1 MLNDLKKGELI
12 VFAAPS
18 GAGKSSL
25 IKEIISNNEN
35 IELSVSATTRSPRE
49 GETHGK
55 DYFFI
60 TDNEFNELKKK
71 DAFIESADVHG
82 HQYGTLKAFVEEKLE
97 NNISVVLDID
107 VQGFIQISN
116 SIKQVIS
123 IFIIPPSLH
132 ELKKRLISRGLDADD
147 VINRRMENAIKELKH
162 AKYFDYIVLNDD
174 FKRAFN
180 DITSIIFDKNYE
192 YNETYNKNILKYL
205 LD

>member
-60 TDNEFNELKKK
+60 TDNEFNDLKKK

-107 VQGFIQISN
+107 VKGFIQMSN
-116 SIKQVIS
+116 SIKEVIS
-123 IFIIPPSLH
+123 IFISPPSLD
-132 ELKKRLISRGLDADD
+132 ELKKRLILRGLDADD

-162 AKYFDYIVLNDD
+162 AKYFDHIVLNDD
-174 FKRAFN
+174 FNRAFN

-192 YNETYNKNILKYL
+192 YNETYNKNILKDL

>member
-60 TDNEFNELKKK
+60 TDNEFNDLKKK

-97 NNISVVLDID
+97 NDISVVLDID

-116 SIKQVIS
+116 SIKEVIS
-123 IFIIPPSLH
+123 IFIIPPSLD
-132 ELKKRLISRGLDADD
+132 ELKKRLILRGLDADD

-162 AKYFDYIVLNDD
+162 AKNFDHIVLNDD
-174 FKRAFN
+174 FNRAFN

-192 YNETYNKNILKYL
+192 YNETYNKNILKDL

>member
-60 TDNEFNELKKK
+60 TDNEFNDLKKK

-107 VQGFIQISN
+107 VQGFIQISD
-116 SIKQVIS
+116 SIKEVIS
-123 IFIIPPSLH
+123 IFIIPPSLD
-132 ELKKRLISRGLDADD
+132 ELKKRLILRGLDADD

-162 AKYFDYIVLNDD
+162 AKYFDHIVLNDD
-174 FKRAFN
+174 FNRAFN

-192 YNETYNKNILKYL
+192 YNETYNKNILKDL

>member
-60 TDNEFNELKKK
+60 TDNEFNDLKKK

-82 HQYGTLKAFVEEKLE
+82 HQYGTLKAFVEEKLD

-107 VQGFIQISN
+107 VQEFIQISN
-116 SIKQVIS
+116 SIKEVIS
-123 IFIIPPSLH
+123 IFIIPPSLD
-132 ELKKRLISRGLDADD
+132 ELKNRLILRGLDADD

-174 FKRAFN
+174 FNRAFN

-192 YNETYNKNILKYL
+192 YNETYNKNILKDL

>member
-60 TDNEFNELKKK
+60 TDNEFNDLKKK

-97 NNISVVLDID
+97 NNINVVLDID

-116 SIKQVIS
+116 SIKEVIS
-123 IFIIPPSLH
+123 IFIIPPSLD
-132 ELKKRLISRGLDADD
+132 ELKKRLILRGLDADN

-174 FKRAFN
+174 FNRAFN

-192 YNETYNKNILKYL
+192 YNETYNKNILKDL

>member
-60 TDNEFNELKKK
+60 TDNEFNDLKKK

-82 HQYGTLKAFVEEKLE
+82 HKYGTLKAFVEEKLE

-116 SIKQVIS
+116 SIKEVIS
-123 IFIIPPSLH
+123 IFIIPPSLD
-132 ELKKRLISRGLDADD
+132 ELKKRLILRGLDADD

-162 AKYFDYIVLNDD
+162 AKNFDHIVLNDD
-174 FKRAFN
+174 FNRAFN

-192 YNETYNKNILKYL
+192 YNETYNKNILKDL
-205 LD
+205 LY

>member
-25 IKEIISNNEN
+25 IKEIISNNEH

-60 TDNEFNELKKK
+60 TDNEFNDLKKK

-97 NNISVVLDID
+97 NNINVVLDID

-116 SIKQVIS
+116 SIKEVIS
-123 IFIIPPSLH
+123 IFIIPPSLD
-132 ELKKRLISRGLDADD
+132 ELKKRLILRGLDADD

-174 FKRAFN
+174 FNRAFN

-192 YNETYNKNILKYL
+192 YNETYNKNILKDL

>member
-60 TDNEFNELKKK
+60 TDNEFNDHKKK

-116 SIKQVIS
+116 SIKEVIS
-123 IFIIPPSLH
+123 IFIIPPSLD
-132 ELKKRLISRGLDADD
+132 ELKKRLILRGLDADD

-162 AKYFDYIVLNDD
+162 AKNFDHIVLNDD
-174 FKRAFN
+174 FNRSFN

-192 YNETYNKNILKYL
+192 YNETYNKNILKDL

>member
-60 TDNEFNELKKK
+60 TDNEFNDLKKK

-116 SIKQVIS
+116 SIKEVVS
-123 IFIIPPSLH
+123 IFIIPPSLD
-132 ELKKRLISRGLDADD
+132 ELKKRLILRGLDADD
-147 VINRRMENAIKELKH
+147 VINRRMENAKKELKH
-162 AKYFDYIVLNDD
+162 AKNFDYIVLNDD
-174 FKRAFN
+174 FNRAFN

-192 YNETYNKNILKYL
+192 YNETYNKNILKDL